1 MACVHILWLVNEP
14 ARRSRGFRCRGMLDH
29 QDNQALAVGLRVE
42 VHLCF
47 RLAVCYIIGMSSA
60 VEKAVEALELLPEE
74 MQESAA
80 TYLLSQAR
88 KFRALR
94 DAIDEGMAD
103 VEAGRV
109 VPWDLEEFLKQAR
122 ARS

>member
-1 MACVHILWLVNEP
+1 MN
-14 ARRSRGFRCRGMLDH
+14 
-29 QDNQALAVGLRVE
+29 
-42 VHLCF
+42 
-47 RLAVCYIIGMSSA
+47 SA
-60 VEKAVEALELLPEE
+60 VQKAVEALELLPEE

-80 TYLLSQAR
+80 DYLLAQAR
-88 KFRALR
+88 KFRALK

-122 ARS
+122 AQGRR